1 MFESLQATC
10 YGVIS
15 SFFVLSTITIIL
27 RIYSRGFIVKSFGWD
42 DGCMA
47 SILVSSALK
56 FTTGCLTDSKKR
68 SSTLVNKPF
77 CITSFMKVVDCK
89 YQPGKIS

>member
-10 YGVIS
+10 YGVVT

-42 DGCMA
+42 DWCMA
-47 SILVSSALK
+47 SILVSSAVK
-56 FTTGCLTDSKKR
+56 FTS
-68 SSTLVNKPF
+68 
-77 CITSFMKVVDCK
+77 
-89 YQPGKIS
+89 

>member
-1 MFESLQATC
+1 MFESLQSTC

-56 FTTGCLTDSKKR
+56 FKTGCLSDS
-68 SSTLVNKPF
+68 NKIF
-77 CITSFMKVVDCK
+77 NSCQQAILYYFIHE
-89 YQPGKIS
+89 GGGL